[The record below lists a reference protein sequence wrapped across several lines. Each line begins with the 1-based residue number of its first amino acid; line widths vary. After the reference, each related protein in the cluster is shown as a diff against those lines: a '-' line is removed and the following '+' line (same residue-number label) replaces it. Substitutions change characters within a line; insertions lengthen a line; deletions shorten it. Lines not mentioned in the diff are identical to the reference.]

1 MNWKVLAAG
10 LLVVVPL
17 VAVLASGI
25 GNDPKGV
32 SNALEGTPAPDFTL
46 QTMDGEPVTLASLEG
61 KTVVL
66 NFWST
71 WCQPCKLEHPHLQQ
85 AASVY
90 GQQGVVFLG
99 VLYNDEVQKAKPF
112 LKRNGSVYPTLVD
125 PGQRVAIDF
134 GVAGVPETF
143 IITKNGDI
151 VQKFSGPVSYQVLA
165 QSLEPLL

>member
-1 MNWKVLAAG
+1 MNWKVLGAG

-46 QTMDGEPVTLASLEG
+46 QTMDGEPVTLASLSG

-71 WCQPCKLEHPHLQQ
+71 WCQPCKIEHPHLQQ
-85 AASVY
+85 AATVY
-90 GQQGVVFLG
+90 GAQGVVFLG
-99 VLYNDEVQKAKPF
+99 VLYNDEVAKARPF
-112 LKRNGSVYPTLVD
+112 LKRNGSVFPTLVD

-143 IITKNGDI
+143 IITADGQI
-151 VQKFSGPVSYQVLA
+151 VQKFSGPVSYQVLS

>member
-10 LLVVVPL
+10 MAVVVPL

-32 SNALEGTPAPDFTL
+32 SNALEGTPAPDFML
-46 QTMDGEPVTLASLEG
+46 QTMDGNPVTLGSLSG
-61 KTVVL
+61 QPVVL

-90 GQQGVVFLG
+90 GPQGVVFLG
-99 VLYNDEVQKAKPF
+99 VLYNDEVKKAKPF
-112 LKRNGSVYPTLVD
+112 LKRNGSVFPTLLD

-143 IITKNGDI
+143 VISADGRIL
-151 VQKFSGPVSYQVLA
+151 QKFSGPVSYQMLA

>member
-10 LLVVVPL
+10 LLLVVPL

-61 KTVVL
+61 RTVVL

-90 GQQGVVFLG
+90 GQKGVVFLG
-99 VLYNDEVQKAKPF
+99 VLYNDEAEKAKPF
-112 LKRNGSVYPTLVD
+112 LKRNGSVYPTLLD

-143 IITKNGDI
+143 IITADGQI
-151 VQKFSGPVSYQVLA
+151 AQKFSGPVSYQVLA
-165 QSLEPLL
+165 ETLEPLL

>member
-1 MNWKVLAAG
+1 MNWKVLGAG
-10 LLVVVPL
+10 LVVVVPL

-32 SNALEGTPAPDFTL
+32 SNALEGTEAPDFVL
-46 QTMDGEPVTLASLEG
+46 QTMDGDPVTLGSLAG
-61 KTVVL
+61 SPVVL

-99 VLYNDEVQKAKPF
+99 VLYNDEVSKAAPF
-112 LKRNGSVYPTLVD
+112 LRRNGSVYPTLVD

-143 IITKNGDI
+143 VITRDGRI
-151 VQKFSGPVSYQVLA
+151 AQKFSGPVSYQILSQTLETVL
-165 QSLEPLL
+165 